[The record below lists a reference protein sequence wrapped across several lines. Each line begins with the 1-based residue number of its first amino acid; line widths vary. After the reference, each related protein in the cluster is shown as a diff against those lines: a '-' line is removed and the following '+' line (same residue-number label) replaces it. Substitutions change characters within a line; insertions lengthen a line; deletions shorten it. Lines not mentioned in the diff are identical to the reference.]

1 MKLSKS
7 TLKNLIKEELQNL
20 DEIIPGAVGAAQK
33 AASLMADED
42 IFAAEKAEEF
52 SEKSMSPHVKRL
64 TDEVVKLKKELGTLY
79 QKISDTRTQMEK
91 EINELKAEMASGGPT
106 S

>member
-7 TLKNLIKEELQNL
+7 DLKNLIKEELQNL
-20 DEIIPGAVGAAQK
+20 DEIIGAASAAK
-33 AASLMADED
+33 KGASLMAGED

-52 SEKSMSPHVKRL
+52 SEKSMGPHVKRL
-64 TDEVVKLKKELGTLY
+64 TDEVISLRQQLRYLKKE
-79 QKISDTRTQMEK
+79 MEA
-91 EINELKAEMASGGPT
+91 EINELKAAMAGGGPT

>member
-1 MKLSKS
+1 VKLSKS

-42 IFAAEKAEEF
+42 IFAAERAEEF
-52 SEKSMSPHVKRL
+52 SEKSMGPHVKRL
-64 TDEVVKLKKELGTLY
+64 TDEVISLRQQLRYLKKEM
-79 QKISDTRTQMEK
+79 QAEIS
-91 EINELKAEMASGGPT
+91 ELKAAMASGGPT

>member
-20 DEIIPGAVGAAQK
+20 DEILPGMKGLANKYASVTAGEDVDAADK
-33 AASLMADED
+33 AD
-42 IFAAEKAEEF
+42 EF

-64 TDEVVKLKKELGTLY
+64 TDEVISLRQQLRYLKKE
-79 QKISDTRTQMEK
+79 MEA
-91 EINELKAEMASGGPT
+91 EINELKAAMAGGGPT